1 MGMKKL
7 GLVVTVALFLAGG
20 AEAVAV
26 PSGVHGIVTRGPIAP
41 MCVAE
46 QPCTQPAKNTTLLFS
61 RYGHVVARA
70 KTDDAGR
77 YHLRLPSGTYRV
89 GLTSTPKVGRGIE
102 PDHVRIRTG
111 RYVRLDFSID
121 TGIR

>member
-89 GLTSTPKVGRGIE
+89 GLTSTPKVGRGFE

>member
-1 MGMKKL
+1 MEMRRV
-7 GLVVTVALFLAGG
+7 GLAVAAALFLVSG
-20 AEAVAV
+20 AHATPVA
-26 PSGVHGIVTRGPIAP
+26 SGLHGIVMRGPIVP
-41 MCVAE
+41 VCVAE

-61 RYGHVVARA
+61 RFGHVVARA

-77 YHLRLPSGTYRV
+77 YHLRLPPGTYGV

>member
-1 MGMKKL
+1 MKKV
-7 GLVVTVALFLAGG
+7 GLVVMVALFLAAG

-41 MCVAE
+41 MCAAE

-61 RYGHVVARA
+61 RSGHVVARA
-70 KTDDAGR
+70 KTDDRGR
-77 YHLRLPSGTYRV
+77 YHLRLPPGTYGV
-89 GLTSTPKVGRGIE
+89 GLTRTPKVGRGIE